1 MFPSEEDEKKK
12 PGETTTPQHLSGP
25 ALVQNSSAV
34 TVDCTDTDAVL
45 ETIDSVVACAE
56 GVGLQHEY
64 EQQQLEAAL
73 RTEEHG
79 LTDREAALVRLQA
92 MERNAKTED
101 AAVFTFPDIDELN
114 ICGIDLVENESSFLS
129 TASVS
134 ATASAVAAAYIEA
147 ERIADASKLHC
158 AICFD
163 EADDESSSKKS
174 TITFAYLPCCGAN
187 GKEETSTTKICTA
200 CILLLSSSTS
210 DPDSRIGRCPRC
222 RSWIAVSTKDIPHL
236 SIEAVTNAG
245 QCQICNQT
253 KSHLVEHAAVCDA
266 CFLGLRRPLLY
277 ECNDCQ
283 GRQMI
288 PHPMYRY
295 QITVDDFGTTSWACQ
310 GRCQKF
316 TLWRI
321 LSDQIRCVFK
331 LEYSRVRIIRWL
343 YSNIVLCFRFIPAG
357 DTPEQW
363 GDNYLEVA
371 RARVLEARR
380 GIVELDPNAASGGW
394 KYSCAIM

>member
-1 MFPSEEDEKKK
+1 MFSSEGEENKQ
-12 PGETTTPQHLSGP
+12 PGEAIAPQPLLGP
-25 ALVQNSSAV
+25 ALVHNSSSV

-92 MERNAKTED
+92 MESNAKTED
-101 AAVFTFPDIDELN
+101 TATFAFPDIDELN
-114 ICGIDLVENESSFLS
+114 ICGNDLVDNEPSFFS

-134 ATASAVAAAYIEA
+134 ATSSSAAFIEA

-158 AICFD
+158 AVCFD
-163 EADDESSSKKS
+163 EADDVSSPKKS
-174 TITFAYLPCCGAN
+174 SITFAYLPCCGAN

-210 DPDSRIGRCPRC
+210 DPDSRIGHCPRC

-236 SIEAVTNAG
+236 SITAVTNAG

-253 KSHLVEHAAVCDA
+253 KAHLVEHAAVCDA

-295 QITVDDFGTTSWACQ
+295 QATVDDFGTTSWACQ

-321 LSDQIRCVFK
+321 LPNQVRCVYIDWNVFVK
-331 LEYSRVRIIRWL
+331 
-343 YSNIVLCFRFIPAG
+343 G
-357 DTPEQW
+357 
-363 GDNYLEVA
+363 
-371 RARVLEARR
+371 
-380 GIVELDPNAASGGW
+380 
-394 KYSCAIM
+394 